1 MITDGEKWH
10 YFAVKGLLALLRGL
24 ASNHTGDF
32 YCLNCFRSY
41 SSKNR
46 LEKHEEDCLD
56 HDYSYVEMPNEGKRI
71 LKCNHGEKSLKVQF
85 MIYADLESLLKKN
98 THVEIIP
105 KSLIQKK
112 S

>member
-46 LEKHEEDCLD
+46 LEKHEEDCLY

>member
-10 YFAVKGLLALLRGL
+10 YFALKGLLALLRGL
-24 ASNHTGDF
+24 ASNHNGDF
-32 YCLNCFRSY
+32 YSLNCFRSY

-71 LKCNHGEKSLKVQF
+71 LKCNHGEKSLKV
-85 MIYADLESLLKKN
+85 
-98 THVEIIP
+98 
-105 KSLIQKK
+105 
-112 S
+112 